1 MKKGMMLFWG
11 GLLILIVVGFGA
23 SFYSS
28 RQPGKLDSF
37 AQCLADKGA
46 VFYGAWWCPHC
57 QNTKRMFGKSAR
69 LLPYVECSTS
79 DGQSQLQQCKD
90 KEITNYPTWEFTSG
104 ERLTGE
110 RTLQELAERTECAL
124 P

>member
-1 MKKGMMLFWG
+1 MKQGMMLFWG
-11 GLLILIVVGFGA
+11 GLLILVVLGVGA

-37 AQCLADKGA
+37 AQCLKDHGA
-46 VFYGAWWCPHC
+46 IFYGAWWCPHC

-69 LLPYVECSTS
+69 LLPYLECSTA
-79 DGQSQLQQCKD
+79 DGKTQLQICTD
-90 KEITNYPTWEFTSG
+90 KNVTNYPTWEFANG

-110 RTLQELAERTECAL
+110 RTLQELSEKSGCPL

>member
-1 MKKGMMLFWG
+1 MIFWG
-11 GLLILIVVGFGA
+11 GLLVLIVVGFGA

-69 LLPYVECSTS
+69 LLPYVECATA

-110 RTLQELAERTECAL
+110 RTLQELAERTACAL